1 MCGHLPVPSRPSTVW
16 LRDGPGT
23 EKNGL
28 LVAIFNPI
36 LSKPVF
42 RGRATK
48 VGQRAG
54 RNVGLEANWK
64 LANYGEPRKGWVV

>member
-1 MCGHLPVPSRPSTVW
+1 MARQQTKKTRSAQASVRKRV
-16 LRDGPGT
+16 
-23 EKNGL
+23 
-28 LVAIFNPI
+28 
-36 LSKPVF
+36 
-42 RGRATK
+42 ATK

>member
-1 MCGHLPVPSRPSTVW
+1 MW

-36 LSKPVF
+36 VSKPVF
-42 RGRATK
+42 RGRASGPPPET
-48 VGQRAG
+48 GAG
-54 RNVGLEANWK
+54 FIDGIELKIELLS
-64 LANYGEPRKGWVV
+64 LASLGKSDRYT